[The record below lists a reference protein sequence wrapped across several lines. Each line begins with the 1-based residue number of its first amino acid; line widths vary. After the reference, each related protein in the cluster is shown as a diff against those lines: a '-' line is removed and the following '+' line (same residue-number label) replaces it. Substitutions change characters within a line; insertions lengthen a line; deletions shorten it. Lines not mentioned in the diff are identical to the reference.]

1 LRNNERWQ
9 PHEKPVVDL
18 GISQRQRYGLPLGS
32 IGPEA
37 STLVMLMRDQFVC
50 LILEHP
56 ALSVDIRLKR
66 VAMMSR
72 SLSQTSE
79 QLVDY
84 LQD

>member
-1 LRNNERWQ
+1 MSVGNRMKNL
-9 PHEKPVVDL
+9 DL
-18 GISQRQRYGLPLGS
+18 LISQRQRYGLPLGT

-37 STLVMLMRDQFVC
+37 STLVMLMSDQFVC

-79 QLVDY
+79 RLVDY

>member
-1 LRNNERWQ
+1 
-9 PHEKPVVDL
+9 
-18 GISQRQRYGLPLGS
+18 
-32 IGPEA
+32 
-37 STLVMLMRDQFVC
+37 MLMSDQFVC

-72 SLSQTSE
+72 SLSQTSDR
-79 QLVDY
+79 LVDY

>member
-1 LRNNERWQ
+1 
-9 PHEKPVVDL
+9 
-18 GISQRQRYGLPLGS
+18 
-32 IGPEA
+32 
-37 STLVMLMRDQFVC
+37 MLMRDQFVC

-56 ALSVDIRLKR
+56 ALSVDIRLKW

-72 SLSQTSE
+72 SLSQTSG

>member
-1 LRNNERWQ
+1 MSVGNRMKNL
-9 PHEKPVVDL
+9 DL
-18 GISQRQRYGLPLGS
+18 LISQRQRYGLPLGT
-32 IGPEA
+32 IGPKA
-37 STLVMLMRDQFVC
+37 STLVMLMSDQFVC

-79 QLVDY
+79 RLVDY

>member
-1 LRNNERWQ
+1 MSVGNRMKN
-9 PHEKPVVDL
+9 VSMICVF
-18 GISQRQRYGLPLGS
+18 SQRQRYGLPLGS

-37 STLVMLMRDQFVC
+37 STLVMLMRDPFVC

-56 ALSVDIRLKR
+56 VSSVDIRLKR
-66 VAMMSR
+66 VTMMSR
-72 SLSQTSE
+72 SLHQTSA